1 MTNLYNLIMT
11 YVLWQEGDQFQ
22 FTHLLIGKDILMK
35 WHNYSLLNVLQSL
48 MDKALKRYHKLACSR
63 YLKMR

>member
-1 MTNLYNLIMT
+1 MFL
-11 YVLWQEGDQFQ
+11 QEGDQFQ

-48 MDKALKRYHKLACSR
+48 MDKALKRYHKSLLVQDIS
-63 YLKMR
+63 K